1 MKIDTQRQV
10 KRIKASITQL
20 TETLDNLTLELNALE
35 RSISDESHPDSP
47 QFKNGDILRIT
58 NSYKGKQG
66 TIGRV
71 VSTTKTRCTIID
83 SYGVKHT
90 RAKTNL
96 AKR

>member
-1 MKIDTQRQV
+1 MKTGTQQQV
-10 KRIKASITQL
+10 KRIKDSISQL
-20 TETLDNLTLELNALE
+20 TETLDRLTLDLDVLK
-35 RSISDESHPDSP
+35 RSIDKESHPDSP
-47 QFKNGDILRIT
+47 RFKKGDILRIT

-83 SYGVKHT
+83 YYGVKHT

-96 AKR
+96 AR